1 MIPGLSTRVENEIK
15 DRWVK
20 TKGKGDTKILD
31 RVKIQV
37 HDPPR
42 RKNAV
47 FMGASFLASFA
58 GEDRYV
64 SKREY
69 EEAGNQRE
77 NLFKKVY

>member
-15 DRWVK
+15 DRWVAK
-20 TKGKGDTKILD
+20 KGNGDRKILD

-58 GEDRYV
+58 NEDRYV

-69 EEAGNQRE
+69 EEAGA
-77 NLFKKVY
+77 

>member
-20 TKGKGDTKILD
+20 GKGKGDRKILD

-58 GEDRYV
+58 SEDRYV